1 MCFQCFSPAFA
12 GTEEAGHHC
21 WTSSSRAEGSKGYAA
36 STAADPSCCRAASEA
51 AAAGSCLERASILGT
66 GSFLELGFL
75 GTGLAFVAE
84 QLVVASTFA
93 AAIAGC

>member
-1 MCFQCFSPAFA
+1 MCFQCSSPTFA

-36 STAADPSCCRAASEA
+36 STAADPSCCRAAFMA
-51 AAAGSCLERASILGT
+51 VAKVCLGRASVHGT
-66 GSFLELGFL
+66 GSFLALGFL
-75 GTGLAFVAE
+75 GIGLAFVAG
-84 QLVVASTFA
+84 QLVVASAFA